1 MNEQLNNIVNELRQ
15 SLESLYGERLQDVIL
30 FGSQARGDALAGSD
44 IDLLVVL
51 EGDVRPGEEIL
62 RTGDIVSSIS
72 LKYDV
77 VVSCLF
83 LPARRFA
90 REQGPLLRNVRREGV
105 SI

>member
-1 MNEQLNNIVNELRQ
+1 MNERLSHIVNDVRQ
-15 SLESLYGERLQDVIL
+15 SFESLYGERLQDVIL
-30 FGSQARGDALAGSD
+30 FGSQARGDAQTGSD

-51 EGDVRPGEEIL
+51 DGDVRPGEEIL

-83 LPARRFA
+83 LPAGRFA
-90 REQGPLLRNVRREGV
+90 HEQGPLLRNVRREGV
-105 SI
+105 SV